1 MYVLILIETQIWWE
15 HCNFYFYAAVDRP
28 LIVQF
33 AAKCGKD
40 LADATEMIVP

>member
-1 MYVLILIETQIWWE
+1 MYNSFNV
-15 HCNFYFYAAVDRP
+15 VDRP

-33 AAKCGKD
+33 AARCGKD